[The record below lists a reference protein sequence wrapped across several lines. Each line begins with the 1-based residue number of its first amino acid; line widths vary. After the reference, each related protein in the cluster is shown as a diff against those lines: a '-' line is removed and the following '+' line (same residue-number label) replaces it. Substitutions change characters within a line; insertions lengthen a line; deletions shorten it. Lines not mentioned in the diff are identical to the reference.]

1 MLEEAS
7 VPEIVR
13 VNLAQVVLMLKGMGV
28 HNPSKFDY
36 LTPPNMQSLKKACE
50 LLYAL
55 GAINEKM
62 MFDHLKDK
70 WTGFGWNMLSCDG
83 HNIGELLEVFSK
95 LSNNKPTVIVAK
107 TIKGKGVS
115 FMENNVNWHHKAPSK
130 KEFNIALKEYEK

>member
-1 MLEEAS
+1 
-7 VPEIVR
+7 
-13 VNLAQVVLMLKGMGV
+13 
-28 HNPSKFDY
+28 
-36 LTPPNMQSLKKACE
+36 
-50 LLYAL
+50 
-55 GAINEKM
+55 

-115 FMENNVNWHHKAPSK
+115 FMEDDNNWHYKVPDDSELKH
-130 KEFNIALKEYEK
+130 ALTELNQK